1 MAVPSSGEDLHEAG
15 AFFDEAA
22 GHEALAAEVVGDLVV
37 HAIHFAGFFGF
48 AVEIDDVGDFH
59 LHAVGEFV
67 GLHTGGEVSVL
78 GMVFCV
84 LVVEKGQL
92 VQGGALVGAGF
103 EGLGLE
109 IEKGRAFWSEGSSLI
124 ISGEEAVGPI
134 LGPPLGEGHFGHD
147 DVAGEVL
154 VFRSESV
161 GGPGS
166 EGRIGSEARAGVQ
179 VEVSPPRV
187 SSSGPWERRRGSEKM
202 GRRSLLKLT
211 FAEAIVGLR
220 GS

>member
-1 MAVPSSGEDLHEAG
+1 
-15 AFFDEAA
+15 
-22 GHEALAAEVVGDLVV
+22 
-37 HAIHFAGFFGF
+37 
-48 AVEIDDVGDFH
+48 
-59 LHAVGEFV
+59 
-67 GLHTGGEVSVL
+67 
-78 GMVFCV
+78 MVFCV

-220 GS
+220 GN

>member
-1 MAVPSSGEDLHEAG
+1 M
-15 AFFDEAA
+15 
-22 GHEALAAEVVGDLVV
+22 
-37 HAIHFAGFFGF
+37 
-48 AVEIDDVGDFH
+48 
-59 LHAVGEFV
+59 
-67 GLHTGGEVSVL
+67 
-78 GMVFCV
+78 
-84 LVVEKGQL
+84 
-92 VQGGALVGAGF
+92 GAGF

-166 EGRIGSEARAGVQ
+166 EARAGVQ
-179 VEVSPPRV
+179 VEVSRAV
-187 SSSGPWERRRGSEKM
+187 FFIGAVGEKM
-202 GRRSLLKLT
+202 GLRENGEEVVVETDFRGGDRRSQGELKETILKIRLLGIRGTEPSERLRLVGVVLVLDLG
-211 FAEAIVGLR
+211 EIIVGLFFL
-220 GS
+220 

>member
-1 MAVPSSGEDLHEAG
+1 
-15 AFFDEAA
+15 
-22 GHEALAAEVVGDLVV
+22 
-37 HAIHFAGFFGF
+37 
-48 AVEIDDVGDFH
+48 
-59 LHAVGEFV
+59 
-67 GLHTGGEVSVL
+67 
-78 GMVFCV
+78 MVFCV

-166 EGRIGSEARAGVQ
+166 EARAGVQ
-179 VEVSPPRV
+179 VKVSPPQV

-220 GS
+220 GN